1 MTDSAGAARR
11 PRFRTTPARLV
22 GDTHVPNYLSSADWK
37 KVVKDQKDLKAPGI
51 ILQLDA
57 YAKAEG
63 KKDPLE
69 QVAVLNELLDEI
81 KNAKSKNSKNKDLLT
96 YLDSMTKESN
106 KTIGLLEAQAVK
118 RAKDDAKA
126 KKLQEE
132 EEDEG
137 EEDESK
143 ALNQELLQ
151 MVKRLK
157 MAKIDQ
163 PLRFAVVMKSPKEGA
178 LALSKKK
185 VTPDQI
191 KEAKSNADGGR
202 VVARGICFTEEGKS
216 IFETPKEV
224 PAALSKVVKFFV
236 FRDTGKKIKP
246 IFRVREDLVDE
257 AEEGEG
263 PETGGASAVK
273 LAKLKIAWNQAK
285 QNAGQ
290 QLVALKK
297 AIIAE
302 HDDAEAAEAAARLD
316 EVIVQFNEG
325 LSETLDSFYTAE
337 LEQRPALR
345 EKLITILNNYLVF
358 VKNSPL
364 VAHIEDN
371 PFQPVTIRATLAA
384 PLTELQLELAG

>member
-1 MTDSAGAARR
+1 
-11 PRFRTTPARLV
+11 
-22 GDTHVPNYLSSADWK
+22 VPNYLSSADWK

-51 ILQLDA
+51 IMQLDA
-57 YAKAEG
+57 YAKAEA
-63 KKDPLE
+63 KKDLLE
-69 QVAVLNELLDEI
+69 QIAALNELLDEI
-81 KNAKSKNSKNKDLLT
+81 KNAKSKNAKNKELIA
-96 YLDSMTKESN
+96 YLDPMFKEAN
-106 KTIGLLEAQAVK
+106 KTIGLLEAQAAK

-132 EEDEG
+132 EEEEDEG

-143 ALNQELLQ
+143 ALDPELLQ

-191 KEAKSNADGGR
+191 KEAKSNAGGGR

-263 PETGGASAVK
+263 PETGGASAVN

-290 QLVALKK
+290 QLAALKR
-297 AIIAE
+297 AIVAE
-302 HDDAEAAEAAARLD
+302 HNDAEAAEAAERLD
-316 EVIVQFNEG
+316 DVIAQFNEG
-325 LSETLDSFYTAE
+325 LSDTLDSYYTAE
-337 LEQRPALR
+337 LDQRPALR
-345 EKLITILNNYLVF
+345 EKLISILNNYLVF

-384 PLTELQLELAG
+384 PLTDLQLELAG